1 MTLAGGVFVFWLIAW
16 VLTGGGANGLRP
28 DVLAGSL
35 ALVVWAAV
43 ALPALAGA
51 LYFRTRAA
59 EPLLPGS
66 AEEGRGEGR
75 EAGRAGGSAED
86 GAEEAGGS
94 ASRSA
99 QTHTIVAHALLE
111 GPALLGGIFFLLL
124 GTTPVVWVAL
134 PVYVL
139 GLALTWPR
147 AEWFTDARA

>member
-16 VLTGGGANGLRP
+16 VLTAGGANGLRP
-28 DVLAGSL
+28 DIVAGSL

-43 ALPALAGA
+43 ALPAFGGA
-51 LYFRTRAA
+51 LFFRTRAA
-59 EPLLPGS
+59 EG
-66 AEEGRGEGR
+66 AGGA
-75 EAGRAGGSAED
+75 AGR
-86 GAEEAGGS
+86 
-94 ASRSA
+94 RA

-111 GPALLGGIFFLLL
+111 GPALLGGILFLLL